1 MKVASPILIA
11 ALASTA
17 SAAINKD
24 KTRTKKQSIFHKVD
38 DLDAKKQAPLL
49 DGIKTARNGKK
60 ERRQKR
66 EGGEHIFEKATKVN
80 RKGIAKERL
89 SSRRIKKKKAE
100 GDAAAAEKAPA
111 DQATNTEQ
119 SLAAEE
125 KKPTAEAASG
135 PLRKPEDVA
144 EAAFDFD
151 KWDGEA
157 APAVATNTDE
167 LSPEQKVMQQRR
179 RDRVADLVRKK
190 ERKASS
196 NPNGK
201 KGRRVAATS
210 EPRKPNPRPG
220 RRTTNKDKT
229 KKKRDLRPD
238 QHSPRPGYDKRDL
251 KKSKKSSNSSS
262 GSSSS
267 SSGHEYDCEVR
278 VTNLTK
284 EQWFSDIFWM
294 VSSCGLSFSTHL

>member
-1 MKVASPILIA
+1 
-11 ALASTA
+11 LA
-17 SAAINKD
+17 
-24 KTRTKKQSIFHKVD
+24 
-38 DLDAKKQAPLL
+38 
-49 DGIKTARNGKK
+49 G
-60 ERRQKR
+60 
-66 EGGEHIFEKATKVN
+66 
-80 RKGIAKERL
+80 
-89 SSRRIKKKKAE
+89 
-100 GDAAAAEKAPA
+100 
-111 DQATNTEQ
+111 
-119 SLAAEE
+119 EE

-135 PLRKPEDVA
+135 PLRKPEDAA

-151 KWDGEA
+151 KWEGEA
-157 APAVATNTDE
+157 APAVAPNTDE
-167 LSPEQKVMQQRR
+167 QLSPEQKVMQQRR

-210 EPRKPNPRPG
+210 EPRKSNPRPG
-220 RRTTNKDKT
+220 RRATTNKDKT
-229 KKKRDLRPD
+229 RKNRDLRPD

-294 VSSCGLSFSTHL
+294 VSLLRIVIFHPPLSGLMCSPHIFVLFSIAVEYLTIICSSYPILLLSSNRYTPTRLNFPSSNMDGPPSTTSPSSPRMAIRMI